1 MDLSLTTLLSYVGA
15 LWIAITIAKV
25 LRFVELY
32 TRSGTLKRFQHPA
45 KDGSKPWAVITGASD
60 GIGKSYAHELASQGF
75 NVVLHGRNQKKLE
88 GVRDGLKKEFPKVEF
103 KIVVIDAFVGGA
115 EGLKKIQSAANE
127 LKNLHITI
135 LINNIGG
142 GARVSGAF
150 MFPSFDKDELE
161 DIDALINLNARF
173 PAQITRALLPSIIA
187 HGKPALILNM
197 LSFASAGSPYLS
209 IYSASK
215 EFNHSWTRALARE
228 MRAENRPIE
237 VLGIMTAQVSGTVND
252 NGAGGFL
259 RPSAVEF
266 AKSALKRVGCGE
278 MVVEG
283 CWTHGLLG
291 RVTGLLPRSMF
302 TKVLIDAMREEIRL
316 EGEKRKMQ

>member
-45 KDGSKPWAVITGASD
+45 KDGSKPWAVITGASY
-60 GIGKSYAHELASQGF
+60 GIGKAYAHELASQGF
-75 NVVLHGRNQKKLE
+75 NIVLHGRNQEKLE

-103 KIVVIDAFVGGA
+103 KIVVIDAFVGGT

-135 LINNIGG
+135 LINNAGG
-142 GARVSGAF
+142 GARASGAF
-150 MFPSFDKDELE
+150 TFPTFDKDEPE

-173 PAQITRALLPSIIA
+173 PAQITRALLPSIFA

-197 LSFASAGSPYLS
+197 FSFASVGSPYLS

-237 VLGIMTAQVSGTVND
+237 VLGIMTLQVAGTTYD
-252 NGAGGFL
+252 NGAGRFL
-259 RPSAVEF
+259 RPNAVDF

-302 TKVLIDAMREEIRL
+302 TKLLINAMREEIRV